1 MKKNESN
8 KELIKMTKKNLLLH
22 IENMQLAI
30 ENGHLETQKSN
41 KEMIDVASKHS
52 SGSTSKT
59 QRAAGI
65 LRYQVSQYNFESIDD
80 KKKILKMVD
89 NFINKMV

>member
-1 MKKNESN
+1 MMKN
-8 KELIKMTKKNLLLH
+8 KAKTELSKMTKRDLLLH
-22 IENMQLAI
+22 IENMQL
-30 ENGHLETQKSN
+30 ETQKSN
-41 KEMIDVASKHS
+41 KELTDTASKHS

-59 QRAAGI
+59 QRAAGV
-65 LRYQVSQYNFESIDD
+65 LRYQVSQYDFDSIDD